1 MASHTTPDP
10 GQDVQESR
18 LLVTNTRSLREAAT
32 VTESHG
38 GVVLRN
44 AVNQLLLG
52 EAGLVVTR
60 E

>member
-1 MASHTTPDP
+1 M
-10 GQDVQESR
+10 QER
-18 LLVTNTRSLREAAT
+18 LLVTDTRSLREAAT

-38 GVVLRN
+38 GVALMN

-52 EAGLVVTR
+52 EAGSVVTR

>member
-1 MASHTTPDP
+1 M
-10 GQDVQESR
+10 
-18 LLVTNTRSLREAAT
+18 VTDTRSLREAAT

-38 GVVLRN
+38 GVALRN